1 MLLREKNTT
10 TKHSKNKH
18 MAMITVDPTPND
30 ANMPVLIFIIAAVLI
45 TWLSIKAWRR
55 KARERRLRWQQED
68 KFKA

>member
-1 MLLREKNTT
+1 
-10 TKHSKNKH
+10 

-45 TWLSIKAWRR
+45 TWLSIKAWRK